1 MCARIAISTEP
12 VGARLVRLT
21 EADCNVLQSNITY
34 PAAQPP
40 HIRAPNTPSRVR
52 AGSCGPPAQSTAPT
66 VTRPHTLNTPKRV
79 PSARR
84 EDSVAPGWAA
94 PYWIAA
100 MVEGRRRWI
109 DWRAETRLA
118 GWDEASDPRAG

>member
-1 MCARIAISTEP
+1 
-12 VGARLVRLT
+12 VRLT

-52 AGSCGPPAQSTAPT
+52 SGSCGPPAQSATPT
-66 VTRPHTLNTPKRV
+66 VTRPHTLNTPERV

-118 GWDEASDPRAG
+118 DWHEASDRRSDPCGYPKHEP